1 MISSICAIALRGDN
15 IHLTGI
21 EGSYQLIMAGKTD
34 DLRLYMVRGQVF
46 LQHTDD
52 GAVQH
57 ADPAAIQ
64 GLRLRCDVN
73 IRIMPDKI
81 IGFIAHGAFRIGN
94 YMGSLLPP
102 GKSRQQIES
111 TVKKHL
117 IQIRKIAVHVF
128 ILPARVFRELAVVL
142 VGIAGLDRAFLRA
155 LLKDLVFVIP
165 NADGLGFCV
174 GKGCWRQQ

>member
-21 EGSYQLIMAGKTD
+21 EGSYQLIRAGKTD

-57 ADPAAIQ
+57 TDPAAIQ

-94 YMGSLLPP
+94 YLGSLLPP
-102 GKSRQQIES
+102 GKPRQQIDLAIQEQP
-111 TVKKHL
+111 

-128 ILPARVFRELAVVL
+128 ILPARVFRKFAVVFIS
-142 VGIAGLDRAFLRA
+142 VAGLDRAFLRT

-165 NADGLGFCV
+165 NADGLGLRV
-174 GKGCWRQQ
+174 SKGCGWQQ